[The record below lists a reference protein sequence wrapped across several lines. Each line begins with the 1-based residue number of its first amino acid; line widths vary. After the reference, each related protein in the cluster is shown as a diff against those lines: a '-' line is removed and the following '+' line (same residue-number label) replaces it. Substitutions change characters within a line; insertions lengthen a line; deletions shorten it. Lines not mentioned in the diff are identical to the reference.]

1 MYVLARNGEYVSA
14 FRAYGRIA
22 AVEKHLN
29 SYTMKK
35 LLISSLLFVSATLFA
50 ANSYFV
56 GSCDKG
62 ALSYKPGE
70 TMKFSLNIQNDK
82 GEIVEGQ
89 KVKWTR
95 RGDDGKTFSGE
106 AVSGKDPIVI
116 ETSISTPGFVRIT
129 ATPVDENGKKVKN
142 IDVFDGGACAAFGR
156 IVQKTPEP
164 ADFDAFWQRQLDAL
178 KKVPMKCGRK
188 EVAGKKGFKTYVLTI
203 DCVGKPAKAYLTIPE
218 NAKAKSLPLWV
229 NVHGYGVS
237 RINPPYK
244 DGCIMLSVARHSY
257 ELGQSD
263 EYYKQQKVKL
273 ARFGLNAEKNPENNY
288 FKFMILRDLRAIE
301 YAKTLPEWNGKD
313 ITVSGGSMGGFQ
325 SIFVAALDKDITLC
339 KPTIPWMCNLNAE
352 NEGRQK
358 SLFKPAYTP
367 AVLYF
372 DSTNAIKRVK
382 CPVEILAYLG
392 DYVCPPTGIAVLYN
406 NANPNTKIVFKQ
418 NGTHGYRSPWK
429 KNPTSVRKK

>member
-1 MYVLARNGEYVSA
+1 
-14 FRAYGRIA
+14 
-22 AVEKHLN
+22 
-29 SYTMKK
+29 MKK

-178 KKVPMKCGRK
+178 KK
-188 EVAGKKGFKTYVLTI
+188 
-203 DCVGKPAKAYLTIPE
+203 
-218 NAKAKSLPLWV
+218 
-229 NVHGYGVS
+229 S
-237 RINPPYK
+237 R
-244 DGCIMLSVARHSY
+244 
-257 ELGQSD
+257 
-263 EYYKQQKVKL
+263 
-273 ARFGLNAEKNPENNY
+273 
-288 FKFMILRDLRAIE
+288 
-301 YAKTLPEWNGKD
+301 
-313 ITVSGGSMGGFQ
+313 
-325 SIFVAALDKDITLC
+325 
-339 KPTIPWMCNLNAE
+339 
-352 NEGRQK
+352 
-358 SLFKPAYTP
+358 
-367 AVLYF
+367 
-372 DSTNAIKRVK
+372 
-382 CPVEILAYLG
+382 
-392 DYVCPPTGIAVLYN
+392 
-406 NANPNTKIVFKQ
+406 
-418 NGTHGYRSPWK
+418 
-429 KNPTSVRKK
+429 